1 MLDRKTNIGLEVG
14 KEDYRRLNGERE
26 RDTHTDTDRQMKSII
41 FNNL

>member
-26 RDTHTDTDRQMKSII
+26 RHTHRHRQTNEV
-41 FNNL
+41 NNFQ